1 MRGRLIYSRNAANKT
16 CVEHEMAT
24 PKSRLFLFI
33 VVPVLILLLPLTI
46 YFIDSAAASDKVAR
60 NVSISGIDVARYTES
75 EAVAAVEA
83 YTADLLANTVT
94 VEVNGET
101 FTLKPDDVYLTF
113 DTEAAVSAA
122 MEQYK
127 NGVTEWIKAFSDAVD
142 VPVTAT
148 LDEDLL
154 EAKFREWEQAA
165 IPNPAFEGS
174 IEIINQKTV
183 TKYPTTGEALERN
196 VSMDLIEAALMAGS
210 TKTIVLPTAIATPT
224 HTPTHIDAA
233 AERADSIIANG
244 VELTNEEYGFTFKV
258 NSFNIAR
265 ALTVNVA
272 TNGTSDIGYSIDR
285 SVIAPLIERAR
296 SGLEIPPTDAGWDIV
311 LVDDTEPW
319 NENFEIPDAPRVPG
333 AEGLPLNDTIELAP
347 SLLGTTVDADDVFA
361 AVEQAALGDGTG
373 FLPLDLDAE
382 PEFTTEDAKVYGEL
396 YEVSEFTT
404 YMPGRNRADN
414 IRLMAE
420 MVDGVIVW
428 PGETFSINEF
438 IGERT
443 LEKGFK
449 YDCAIVSG
457 ELSCEQDKVNI
468 GGGVSQFGTTFFNA
482 IYFGCYKDV
491 AHQPHSIYFSKYP
504 EGREATLSYPK
515 PDVAFE
521 NDSNAPVIIKTAS
534 TDHSVTV
541 TFFGNKEGK
550 TCGTERSERS
560 NPTGPVLVYKADPDG
575 VVAPGVEKVKSRGS
589 GGWSITNWRIF
600 YDADGN
606 EIDREEF
613 FWRYRGEK
621 NVILLNPCDERVGGD
636 GVCPLQVPDVSG
648 LSSGDAS
655 SILTAAGFVVDVD
668 LKDTT
673 DAAKNGIVLSVSP
686 TGYQDSGTTI
696 TIFVGDYTG
705 GG

>member
-1 MRGRLIYSRNAANKT
+1 
-16 CVEHEMAT
+16 MAT

-33 VVPVLILLLPLTI
+33 AVPVLILLLPLTV

-60 NVSISGIDVARYTES
+60 NVSISGVNVARYTEA

-83 YTADLLANTVT
+83 YTAKLLANTVT

-101 FTLKPDDVYLTF
+101 FTLEPDDVYLTF

-127 NGVTEWIKAFSDAVD
+127 NGVTEWFKAFSDEVD

-148 LDEDLL
+148 LNEDLL
-154 EAKFREWEQAA
+154 KEKFAQWEQAA

-174 IEIINQKTV
+174 IEILNQRTV
-183 TKYPTTGEALERN
+183 TKYPTTGEALDRI
-196 VSMDLIEAALMAGS
+196 VSMDLIEAALISGS
-210 TKTIVLPTAIATPT
+210 TETIVLPTAIATPA
-224 HTPTHIDAA
+224 HTRTGIDAA
-233 AERADSIIANG
+233 ADRANSIIARG
-244 VELTNEEYGFTFKV
+244 VELTNETYGFTFVV
-258 NSFNIAR
+258 NPFNTAR
-265 ALTVNVA
+265 ALKVKVA
-272 TNGTSDIGYSIDR
+272 TDGTSDIEFSIDR
-285 SVIAPLIERAR
+285 SVIAPLIEQAR
-296 SGLEIPPTDAGWDIV
+296 SGFEIPPTDARWDIV

-319 NENFEIPDAPRVPG
+319 NENYEIPDAPRAPG
-333 AEGLPLNDTIELAP
+333 VDGLPLNDTIELAP
-347 SLLGTTVDADDVFA
+347 SLLGTTVNADDVLV

-373 FLPLDLDAE
+373 LLPLDLNAE
-382 PEFTTEDAKVYGEL
+382 PEFTTEDAQAYGEL

-414 IRLMAE
+414 IRLMADL
-420 MVDGVIVW
+420 VDGAIVW

-482 IYFGCYKDV
+482 IYFGCYNDV

-534 TDHSVTV
+534 TEHSVTV
-541 TFFGNKEGK
+541 TFFGNQEGK

-560 NPTGPVLVYKADPDG
+560 NPTGPVLLYKADPDG

-606 EIDREEF
+606 EIKREEF

-636 GVCPLQVPDVSG
+636 GVCPLPVPGVVG
-648 LSSGDAS
+648 LSSGEAS
-655 SILTAAGFVVDVD
+655 SILTAAGFIVDVD

-673 DAAKNGIVLSVSP
+673 DASENGVVLSVSP
-686 TGYQDSGTTI
+686 SGFQDIGGTVSI
-696 TIFVGDYTG
+696 IVGNYTG